1 MKDLTRAIYLISAFI
16 LFFMIWCLFAI
27 ESVAF
32 SWLLLFLP
40 LILLILAYN
49 VKDQSEK

>member
-32 SWLLLFLP
+32 FMAITFFTTHSSNTRL
-40 LILLILAYN
+40 
-49 VKDQSEK
+49 QC